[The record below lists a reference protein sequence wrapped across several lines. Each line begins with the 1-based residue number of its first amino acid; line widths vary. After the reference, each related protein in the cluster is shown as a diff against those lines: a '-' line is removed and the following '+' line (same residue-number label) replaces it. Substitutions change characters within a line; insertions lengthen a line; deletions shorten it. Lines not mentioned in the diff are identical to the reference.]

1 MGPTVFDF
9 DRNEHRECEVQERN
23 GNLVYV
29 EYLDG
34 STEWVDH
41 QSVENRDW

>member
-9 DRNEHRECEVQERN
+9 DRNEYRECEVRECN

-29 EYLDG
+29 EYPDG